1 VIRRRTF
8 ALAAIAL
15 LLLAGCES
23 SQDRSARLARA
34 AVATKHEKGV
44 VVTARSPDV
53 EVLKTALV
61 EDRYGTAAAVQL
73 RFTGARAQ
81 AALPISFE
89 LRDGAGKKAYGNDL
103 PGLAASLTHVPL
115 LRPGERVW
123 WVDDQLQ
130 VKGAKRVEARVGRA
144 TATAPAAGP
153 RLIPTALRLEHDTSG
168 AYSAGRLHNR
178 SAIEQNQVTI
188 YAVAE
193 RDGRVVA
200 AGRAGIERVKARRSA
215 PFRIFWI
222 GDPKGAALRIFA
234 PPTVLTKEAP

>member
-1 VIRRRTF
+1 MTRAGRLALAF
-8 ALAAIAL
+8 ALVV
-15 LLLAGCES
+15 LAGCES
-23 SQDRSARLARA
+23 SQDRSARLARS
-34 AVATKHEKGV
+34 AVTQKHEKGI

-73 RFTGARAQ
+73 RFTGSRAQ

-115 LRPGERVW
+115 LRPRERVW

-130 VKGAKRVEARVGRA
+130 VKGAKRVEARVGRPTFA
-144 TATAPAAGP
+144 APKGAP
-153 RLIPTALRLEHDTSG
+153 ELTPTGLRLEQDSSG
-168 AYSAGRLHNR
+168 AFTAGKLRNR
-178 SAIEQNQVTI
+178 SDIEQHQVTI

-193 RDGRVVA
+193 RGGRVVA
-200 AGRAGIERVKARRSA
+200 AGRAGIERVKARASA

-234 PPTVLTKEAP
+234 PPTVLSKEG